1 MGSSIERRGIVR
13 TVVRGGRLFDGTGTP
28 FAPGEF
34 AIQNGRI
41 VEIGTDLDGD
51 TEIDVSGKSVTPGF
65 IDCHVH
71 IGFRDVDFFEA
82 LKRPFALKYYEA
94 AHNLAT
100 TLDTGVTTA
109 RDAGGASLGIK
120 TAVEQG
126 LIRGPRLRIS
136 LTMISQSG
144 GHGDGWLPSGF
155 ETRLFALDPGIPN
168 GVVNSPDEMRRV
180 VREIIR
186 AGADNI
192 KVATSGGVMSP
203 RSDPTR
209 PHLSPEELAVLVEEA
224 TAAGVHVLAHAQA
237 TKGIRNAVDAG
248 IDSIEHGIFLD
259 AETVDAM
266 KRKGTWLV
274 PTLMAP
280 QGVLT
285 AAERGITLPEWALR
299 KAAEVIEAH
308 KASVRLAIEAGV
320 KIAYGTDS
328 PVSPHGTNLG
338 EFALMAELGMSPL
351 EVLKAATGEAA
362 TLVRVADDVG
372 TLEVGKRA
380 DFVVID
386 GDPLDFTNYRDKITA
401 VYQDGRHVGGPT
413 FHGTLTA

>member
-1 MGSSIERRGIVR
+1 MHTVLEQEWRMR
-13 TVVRGGRLFDGTGTP
+13 TVVRGGKIFDGTGAP
-28 FAPGEF
+28 FSVGEF
-34 AIQNGRI
+34 AIESGRI
-41 VEIGTDLDGD
+41 VEIGSDLDGD
-51 TEIDVSGKSVTPGF
+51 SEIDVDGGSITPGF

-71 IGFRDVDFFEA
+71 IGFRDVDFMEA

-94 AHNLAT
+94 AHHLAT
-100 TLDTGVTTA
+100 TLDTGITTA

-155 ETRLFALDPGIPN
+155 DHKLFALDPGIPS
-168 GVVNSPDEMRRV
+168 GIVDSPDDMRRV
-180 VREIIR
+180 VRQIIR
-186 AGADNI
+186 GGADNI

-209 PHLSPEELAVLVEEA
+209 PHLSPDELAVLVEEA
-224 TAAGVHVLAHAQA
+224 QAAGVHVLAHAQA
-237 TKGIRNAVDAG
+237 TRGIRNAVEAG

-259 AETVDAM
+259 EETVAAM

-280 QGVLT
+280 RGVLN
-285 AAERGITLPEWALR
+285 AADRGITLPDWALR
-299 KAAEVIEAH
+299 KATEVIEAH
-308 KASVRLAIEAGV
+308 RESVRLAIEAGV

-338 EFALMAELGMSPL
+338 EFALMQELGMSPL
-351 EVLKAATGEAA
+351 DVLKAATGDAA
-362 TLVRVADDVG
+362 TLVRVSDDVG

-386 GDPLDFTNYRDKITA
+386 GDPLDFTDYRERITA
-401 VYQDGRHVGGPT
+401 VYQDGRHVGGPA
-413 FHGTLTA
+413 FHGSLTC

>member
-1 MGSSIERRGIVR
+1 MR
-13 TVVRGGRLFDGTGTP
+13 TVVRGGQIFDGTGSP
-28 FAPGEF
+28 FSTGEM
-34 AIQNGRI
+34 AIEGGR
-41 VEIGTDLDGD
+41 VVDVGPDLDGD
-51 TEIDVSGKSVTPGF
+51 EEIDVSGQSITPGF

-71 IGFRDVDFFEA
+71 IGFKSVDFFDA
-82 LKRPFALKYYEA
+82 LKQPFALKYYET

-100 TLDTGVTTA
+100 TLDTGITTA

-120 TAVEQG
+120 VAVEQG
-126 LIRGPRLRIS
+126 LIRGPRLRLS

-144 GHGDGWLPSGF
+144 GHGDGWLPSGM
-155 ETRLFALDPGIPN
+155 ETRLFSLDPGIPRSI
-168 GVVNSPDEMRRV
+168 VDSPDEMRRV

-209 PHLSPEELAVLVEEA
+209 PHLRPAELEVLVEEA
-224 TAAGVHVLAHAQA
+224 RAAGVHVLAHAQA
-237 TKGIRNAVDAG
+237 TEGIRNAVEAG

-259 AETVDAM
+259 EATVDRM
-266 KRKGTWLV
+266 KQMGTWLV

-280 QGVLT
+280 RGVLS
-285 AAERGITLPEWALR
+285 AAERGIVLPEWALR
-299 KAAEVIEAH
+299 KAHEVIEAH
-308 KASVRLAIEAGV
+308 KNSVRLAIEAGV

-338 EFALMAELGMSPL
+338 EFGLMKELGMSPL
-351 EVLKAATGEAA
+351 DVLKAATGEAA
-362 TLVRVADDVG
+362 RLVRISDQVG

-380 DFVVID
+380 DFVVIS
-386 GDPLDFTNYRDKITA
+386 GDPLDFTDYRDRITA
-401 VYQDGRHVGGPT
+401 VYQDGRHVGGPA
-413 FHGTLTA
+413 FHGSLTV

>member
-1 MGSSIERRGIVR
+1 MR
-13 TVVRGGRLFDGTGTP
+13 TVVRGGKIFDGTGAP
-28 FAPGEF
+28 FSSGEL
-34 AIQNGRI
+34 AIENGRI
-41 VEIGTDLDGD
+41 VELGTDLDGD
-51 TEIDVSGKSVTPGF
+51 DHIDVTGKSITPGF

-82 LKRPFALKYYEA
+82 LKRPFALRYFEA

-100 TLDTGVTTA
+100 TLDTGITTA

-120 TAVEQG
+120 AAVEQG
-126 LIRGPRLRIS
+126 LVRGPRLRIS
-136 LTMISQSG
+136 LTMITQSG

-155 ETRLFALDPGIPN
+155 DTRMFALDPGIPRSI
-168 GVVNSPDEMRRV
+168 VDSPDDMRRV

-209 PHLSPEELAVLVEEA
+209 AHLSPEELRVLVEEA

-237 TKGIRNAVDAG
+237 TKGIRNAVEAG

-259 AETVDAM
+259 SETIDAM
-266 KRKGTWLV
+266 LRRGTWLV

-280 QGVLT
+280 RGVLN
-285 AAERGITLPEWALR
+285 AADRGISLPDWALR
-299 KAAEVIEAH
+299 KAAEVVEIH
-308 KASVRLAIEAGV
+308 QTSVRMAVEAGV

-338 EFALMAELGMSPL
+338 EFALMSELGMSPL
-351 EVLKAATGEAA
+351 EVLKSATSGAAD
-362 TLVRVADDVG
+362 LVRVSHDVG

-380 DFVVID
+380 DFVVMD
-386 GDPLDFTNYRDKITA
+386 GDPLDFTDYRSKITA
-401 VYQDGRHVGGPT
+401 VYQDGRHVGGPD
-413 FHGTLTA
+413 FHGLLTAV

>member
-1 MGSSIERRGIVR
+1 MR
-13 TVVRGGRLFDGTGTP
+13 TVVRGGQIFDGTGSP
-28 FAPGEF
+28 FSTGDM
-34 AIQNGRI
+34 AIENGR
-41 VEIGTDLDGD
+41 VVDIGSDLDGD
-51 TEIDVSGKSVTPGF
+51 EEVDASGQSITPGF

-71 IGFRDVDFFEA
+71 IGFRSVDFFDA
-82 LKRPFALKYYEA
+82 LKQPFALKYYET

-100 TLDTGVTTA
+100 TLDTGITTA

-120 TAVEQG
+120 VAVEQG
-126 LIRGPRLRIS
+126 LIRGPRLRLS

-144 GHGDGWLPSGF
+144 GHGDGWLPSGM
-155 ETRLFALDPGIPN
+155 ETKLFSLDPGIPKSI
-168 GVVNSPDEMRRV
+168 VDSPDEMRRV

-209 PHLSPEELAVLVEEA
+209 PHLQPAELAVLVEEA
-224 TAAGVHVLAHAQA
+224 RAAGVHVLAHAQA
-237 TKGIRNAVDAG
+237 TEGIRNAIEAG

-259 AETVDAM
+259 DETVDRM
-266 KRKGTWLV
+266 KQMGTWLV

-280 QGVLT
+280 RGVLS
-285 AAERGITLPEWALR
+285 AAERGIILPEWALR
-299 KAAEVIEAH
+299 KAHEVIEAH
-308 KASVRLAIEAGV
+308 KNSVRLAIEAGV

-338 EFALMAELGMSPL
+338 EFALMNELGMPPL
-351 EVLKAATGEAA
+351 DVLKAATGEAA
-362 TLVRVADDVG
+362 RLVRVADEVG

-380 DFVVID
+380 DFVMIS
-386 GDPLDFTNYRDKITA
+386 GDPLDFADYRDRITA
-401 VYQDGRHVGGPT
+401 VYQDGRHVGGPS
-413 FHGTLTA
+413 FHGRLTV

>member
-1 MGSSIERRGIVR
+1 VSVVR
-13 TVVRGGRLFDGTGTP
+13 TVVRGGQIFDGTGAP
-28 FAPGEF
+28 FSSGEL
-34 AIQNGRI
+34 AIENGRI
-41 VEIGTDLDGD
+41 VAIGTDLDGD
-51 TEIDVSGKSVTPGF
+51 DHIDVAGKSVTPGF

-82 LKRPFALKYYEA
+82 LKRPFALKYFEA
-94 AHNLAT
+94 AHHLAT
-100 TLDTGVTTA
+100 TLDTGITTA

-120 TAVEQG
+120 SAVEQG

-136 LTMISQSG
+136 LTMITQSG

-155 ETRLFALDPGIPN
+155 ETKLFALDPGIPKSI
-168 GVVNSPDEMRRV
+168 VDSPDDMRRV
-180 VREIIR
+180 VREIVR

-209 PHLSPEELAVLVEEA
+209 AHLSPEELRVLVEEA

-237 TKGIRNAVDAG
+237 TKGIRNAVEAG

-259 AETVDAM
+259 PETIDAM
-266 KRKGTWLV
+266 NRKGTWLV

-280 QGVLT
+280 KGVLD
-285 AAERGITLPEWALR
+285 AADRGIALPEWALR
-299 KAAEVIEAH
+299 KAAEVVEIH
-308 KASVRLAIEAGV
+308 KASVSMAIEAGV

-338 EFALMAELGMSPL
+338 EFALMSELGMSPL
-351 EVLKAATGEAA
+351 EVLKSATSGAA
-362 TLVRVADDVG
+362 TLIRVSDDVG

-386 GDPLDFTNYRDKITA
+386 GDPLDFTDYRSRITA
-401 VYQDGRHVGGPT
+401 VYQDGRHVGGPD
-413 FHGTLTA
+413 FHGHLTVV

>member
-1 MGSSIERRGIVR
+1 MR
-13 TVVRGGRLFDGTGTP
+13 TVVRGGEIFDGTGAP
-28 FAPGEF
+28 FSSGEL
-34 AIQNGRI
+34 AIENGRI
-41 VEIGTDLDGD
+41 VAIGTDLDGD
-51 TEIDVSGKSVTPGF
+51 DHIDVSGKSITPGF

-82 LKRPFALKYYEA
+82 LKRPFALKYFEA

-100 TLDTGVTTA
+100 TLDTGITTA

-120 TAVEQG
+120 TAIAQD

-136 LTMISQSG
+136 LTMITQSG

-155 ETRLFALDPGIPN
+155 ETKLFALDPGIPKSI
-168 GVVNSPDEMRRV
+168 VDSPDDMRRV

-209 PHLSPEELAVLVEEA
+209 AHLSPEELRVLVEEA

-237 TKGIRNAVDAG
+237 TKGIRNAVEAG

-259 AETVDAM
+259 SETIDAM
-266 KRKGTWLV
+266 IRKGTWLV

-280 QGVLT
+280 RGVLD
-285 AAERGITLPEWALR
+285 AADRGISLPEWALR
-299 KAAEVIEAH
+299 KAAEVVEIH
-308 KASVRLAIEAGV
+308 QTSVRMAIEAGV

-338 EFALMAELGMSPL
+338 EFALMQELGMSPL
-351 EVLKAATGEAA
+351 DVLKSATSGAAS
-362 TLVRVADDVG
+362 LVRVSDDVG

-386 GDPLDFTNYRDKITA
+386 GNPLDFTDYRSKITA
-401 VYQDGRHVGGPT
+401 VYQDGRHVGGPD
-413 FHGTLTA
+413 FHGHLTVV

>member
-1 MGSSIERRGIVR
+1 MR
-13 TVVRGGRLFDGTGTP
+13 TVVRGGQIFDGTGAP
-28 FAPGEF
+28 FSSGEL
-34 AIQNGRI
+34 AIESGRI
-41 VEIGTDLDGD
+41 VAVGTDLDGD
-51 TEIDVSGKSVTPGF
+51 EQIDVSGKSITPGF

-82 LKRPFALKYYEA
+82 LKRPFALKYFEA

-100 TLDTGVTTA
+100 TLDTGITTA

-155 ETRLFALDPGIPN
+155 ETRLFALDPGIPRSI
-168 GVVNSPDEMRRV
+168 VDSPDDMRRV
-180 VREIIR
+180 VREIVR

-209 PHLSPEELAVLVEEA
+209 AHLSPEELEVLVEEA
-224 TAAGVHVLAHAQA
+224 RAAGVHVLAHAQA
-237 TKGIRNAVDAG
+237 TKGIRNAVEAG

-259 AETVDAM
+259 SETVDAM

-280 QGVLT
+280 RGVLD
-285 AAERGITLPEWALR
+285 AADRGITLPEWALR
-299 KAAEVIEAH
+299 KATEVIEAH
-308 KASVRLAIEAGV
+308 KASVRMAVEAGV

-338 EFALMAELGMSPL
+338 EFALMNELGMSPL
-351 EVLKAATGEAA
+351 DVLKAATSGAA
-362 TLVRVADDVG
+362 ELVRVSDDVG

-380 DFVVID
+380 DFVVLD
-386 GDPLDFTNYRDKITA
+386 GDPLDFTDYRSKITA
-401 VYQDGRHVGGPT
+401 VYQDGRHVGGPD
-413 FHGTLTA
+413 FHGHLTVV

>member
-1 MGSSIERRGIVR
+1 M
-13 TVVRGGRLFDGTGTP
+13 RGGRLFDGTGTP

-380 DFVVID
+380 DFVV
-386 GDPLDFTNYRDKITA
+386 
-401 VYQDGRHVGGPT
+401 
-413 FHGTLTA
+413 

>member
-1 MGSSIERRGIVR
+1 VR
-13 TVVRGGRLFDGTGTP
+13 TVVRGGQIFDGTGAP
-28 FAPGEF
+28 FSSGEL
-34 AIQNGRI
+34 AIENGRI
-41 VEIGTDLDGD
+41 VAIGTDLDGD
-51 TEIDVSGKSVTPGF
+51 DHIDVAGKSVTPGF

-82 LKRPFALKYYEA
+82 LKRPFALKYFEA
-94 AHNLAT
+94 AHHLAT
-100 TLDTGVTTA
+100 TLDTGITTA

-120 TAVEQG
+120 SAVEQG

-136 LTMISQSG
+136 LTMITQSG

-155 ETRLFALDPGIPN
+155 ETKLFALDPGIPKSI
-168 GVVNSPDEMRRV
+168 VDSPDDMRRV
-180 VREIIR
+180 VREIVR

-209 PHLSPEELAVLVEEA
+209 AHLSPEELRVLVEEA

-237 TKGIRNAVDAG
+237 TKGIRNAVEAG

-259 AETVDAM
+259 PETIDAM
-266 KRKGTWLV
+266 NRKGTWLV

-280 QGVLT
+280 KGVLD
-285 AAERGITLPEWALR
+285 AADRGIALPEWALR
-299 KAAEVIEAH
+299 KAAEVVEIH
-308 KASVRLAIEAGV
+308 KASVSMAIEAGV

-338 EFALMAELGMSPL
+338 EFALMSELGMSPL
-351 EVLKAATGEAA
+351 EVLKSATSGAA
-362 TLVRVADDVG
+362 TLIRVSDDVG

-386 GDPLDFTNYRDKITA
+386 GDPLDFTDYRSRITA
-401 VYQDGRHVGGPT
+401 VYQDGRHVGGPD
-413 FHGTLTA
+413 FHGHLTVV

>member
-1 MGSSIERRGIVR
+1 VR
-13 TVVRGGRLFDGTGTP
+13 TVVRGGQIFDGTGSP
-28 FAPGEF
+28 FSTGEM
-34 AIQNGRI
+34 AIENGRI
-41 VEIGTDLDGD
+41 AALGTDLDGD
-51 TEIDVSGKSVTPGF
+51 DQIDVSGQSITPGF

-71 IGFRDVDFFEA
+71 IGFRSVDFFDA
-82 LKRPFALKYYEA
+82 LKQPFALKYYET

-100 TLDTGVTTA
+100 TLDTGITTA

-120 TAVEQG
+120 VAVEQG
-126 LIRGPRLRIS
+126 LIRGPRLRLS

-144 GHGDGWLPSGF
+144 GHGDGWLPSGL
-155 ETRLFALDPGIPN
+155 ETKLFSLDPGIPKSI
-168 GVVNSPDEMRRV
+168 VDSPDEMRRV

-209 PHLSPEELAVLVEEA
+209 PHLRPAELEVLVEEA
-224 TAAGVHVLAHAQA
+224 RAAGVHVLAHAQA
-237 TKGIRNAVDAG
+237 TEGIRNAIEAG

-259 AETVDAM
+259 EETVDRM
-266 KRKGTWLV
+266 KQMGTWLV

-280 QGVLT
+280 RGVLN
-285 AAERGITLPEWALR
+285 AASLGIVLPEWALR
-299 KAAEVIEAH
+299 KAHEVIEAH
-308 KASVRLAIEAGV
+308 KESVKLAIGAGV

-338 EFALMAELGMSPL
+338 EFALMNDLGMPPL

-362 TLVRVADDVG
+362 RLVRVADDVG

-380 DFVVID
+380 DFVVIS
-386 GDPLDFTNYRDKITA
+386 GDPLDFTDYRGRITA
-401 VYQDGRHVGGPT
+401 VYQDGRHVGGPD
-413 FHGTLTA
+413 FHGSLTV

>member
-1 MGSSIERRGIVR
+1 MR
-13 TVVRGGRLFDGTGTP
+13 TVVRGGQIFDGTGAP
-28 FAPGEF
+28 FSSGEL
-34 AIQNGRI
+34 AIEDGRI
-41 VEIGTDLDGD
+41 VAVGTDLDGD
-51 TEIDVSGKSVTPGF
+51 DQIDVSGKSITPGF

-82 LKRPFALKYYEA
+82 LKRPFALKYFEA
-94 AHNLAT
+94 AHHLAT
-100 TLDTGVTTA
+100 TLDTGITTA

-136 LTMISQSG
+136 LTMITQSG

-155 ETRLFALDPGIPN
+155 ESKLFALDPGIPN
-168 GVVNSPDEMRRV
+168 SIVDSPDDMRRV

-209 PHLSPEELAVLVEEA
+209 AHLSPEELRVLVEEA

-237 TKGIRNAVDAG
+237 TKGIRNAVEAG

-259 AETVDAM
+259 DETIDAM

-280 QGVLT
+280 RGVLN
-285 AAERGITLPEWALR
+285 AADRGINLPEWALR
-299 KAAEVIEAH
+299 KAAEVVETH
-308 KASVRLAIEAGV
+308 KVSVRMAIEAGV

-338 EFALMAELGMSPL
+338 EFALMHDLGMSPL
-351 EVLKAATGEAA
+351 DVLKSATSGAA
-362 TLVRVADDVG
+362 TLVRVIDDVG

-386 GDPLDFTNYRDKITA
+386 GDPLDFTDYRSKIAA
-401 VYQDGRHVGGPT
+401 VYQDGRHVGGPD
-413 FHGTLTA
+413 FHGRLTAV

>member
-1 MGSSIERRGIVR
+1 VR
-13 TVVRGGRLFDGTGTP
+13 TVVRGGQIFDGTGSP
-28 FAPGEF
+28 FSTGDL
-34 AIQNGRI
+34 AIENGHI
-41 VEIGTDLDGD
+41 VELGTDLDGD
-51 TEIDVSGKSVTPGF
+51 EQIDVSGQSITPGF

-71 IGFRDVDFFEA
+71 IGFTSVDFFDA
-82 LKRPFALKYYEA
+82 LKQPFALKYYET

-100 TLDTGVTTA
+100 TLDTGITTA

-120 TAVEQG
+120 VAVEQG

-144 GHGDGWLPSGF
+144 GHGDGWLPSGI
-155 ETRLFALDPGIPN
+155 ETRLFSLDPGIPN
-168 GVVNSPDEMRRV
+168 SIVDSPDDMRRV

-209 PHLSPEELAVLVEEA
+209 PHLRPAELEVLVEEA
-224 TAAGVHVLAHAQA
+224 RAAGVHVLAHAQA
-237 TKGIRNAVDAG
+237 TEGIRNAIEAG

-259 AETVDAM
+259 EETVDRM
-266 KRKGTWLV
+266 KEMGTWLV

-280 QGVLT
+280 RGVLS
-285 AAERGITLPEWALR
+285 AAARGIVLPEWALR
-299 KAAEVIEAH
+299 KAHEVIEAH
-308 KASVRLAIEAGV
+308 RSSVRLAIDAGV

-338 EFALMAELGMSPL
+338 EFALMNDLGMTPL
-351 EVLKAATGEAA
+351 DVLKAATGEAA
-362 TLVRVADDVG
+362 RLVRVSEEVG

-380 DFVVID
+380 DFVVIS
-386 GDPLDFTNYRDKITA
+386 GDPLDFTDYRDRITA
-401 VYQDGRHVGGPT
+401 VYQDGCHVGGPA
-413 FHGTLTA
+413 FHGRLTV

>member
-1 MGSSIERRGIVR
+1 MR
-13 TVVRGGRLFDGTGTP
+13 TVVRGGQIFDGTGSP
-28 FAPGEF
+28 FSTGEM
-34 AIQNGRI
+34 AIEDGRI
-41 VEIGTDLDGD
+41 VEVGTDLDGD
-51 TEIDVSGKSVTPGF
+51 EEIDASGNSITPGF

-71 IGFRDVDFFEA
+71 IGFRSVDFFDA
-82 LKRPFALKYYEA
+82 LKQPFALKYYET

-100 TLDTGVTTA
+100 TLDTGITTA

-120 TAVEQG
+120 VAVEQG
-126 LIRGPRLRIS
+126 LIRGPRLRLS

-144 GHGDGWLPSGF
+144 GHGDGWLPSGI
-155 ETRLFALDPGIPN
+155 ETRLFSLDPGIPKSI
-168 GVVNSPDEMRRV
+168 VDSPDEMRRV

-209 PHLSPEELAVLVEEA
+209 PHLRPAELDVLVEEA
-224 TAAGVHVLAHAQA
+224 RAAGVHVLAHAQA
-237 TKGIRNAVDAG
+237 TEGIRNAIEAG

-259 AETVDAM
+259 DETVDRM
-266 KRKGTWLV
+266 KQMGTWLV

-280 QGVLT
+280 RGVLS
-285 AAERGITLPEWALR
+285 AAERGIVLPEWALR
-299 KAAEVIEAH
+299 KAQEVIEAH
-308 KASVRLAIEAGV
+308 KSSVRLAIEAGV

-338 EFALMAELGMSPL
+338 EFALMNELGMPPL
-351 EVLKAATGEAA
+351 DVLKAATGEAA
-362 TLVRVADDVG
+362 RLVRVSSEVG

-380 DFVVID
+380 DFVVIS
-386 GDPLDFTNYRDKITA
+386 GDPLDFTDYRDRITA
-401 VYQDGRHVGGPT
+401 VYQDGRHVGGPA
-413 FHGTLTA
+413 FHGSLTV